1 MISINQQK
9 KPLRLKVS
17 HLLLA
22 GWFAFIC
29 SPLQAQSSLEG
40 KVIDAVTGKSIP
52 FVHLV
57 ISTNP
62 VTGGVSN
69 IDGVY
74 RIAVPADIASSTSVR
89 LSCIGYEARTLPYGE
104 MHSARSV
111 ALTPRAADLGEVIVK
126 ATEDP
131 GYEIIRRAAANRRMN
146 NPESLDGFKLTT
158 YNKAGLDVERREY
171 VQESLDSTGFANA
184 RFFMLESST
193 DVVYK
198 KPGKWNETVQAT
210 RVSGIKN
217 PTLSIISNSFQP
229 FSTYTDHVN
238 LLETDF
244 LNPISPGSDARYV
257 FELTDSAMV
266 EGQKVYIVSFQPRAK
281 VTGNYLK
288 GSVTLSSEEYAIVN
302 LRAANSNR
310 FNLMDFEIR
319 QNYSKVAGKW
329 FPKESKT
336 LYIIYLDDPAE
347 KDAPLPMMLYS
358 TTYLK
363 NIDIG
368 YKPESKD
375 FNVAQVTVSKGAGQ
389 MAPEYWDEI
398 RPFDLDTAE
407 MNTYAV
413 FDTLPAGF
421 INSLNWF
428 MDQSASLAAGRL
440 TFGKI
445 DVLLN
450 DVMRFNRYE
459 GFRLG
464 AGLSTN
470 QNFIKWVSFEGYFAY
485 GFRDQRSKYGGG
497 TVFHISRKHDMNLA
511 FRYRNDVSEPG
522 RGAFDRDYNF
532 MRTGFSLR
540 NFFTETM
547 NPVEQYRADFS
558 MRPARGIKT
567 ELGFMR
573 EDRLI
578 ASQQVLGDAAFPNS
592 RIILTQWRAALQWVP
607 GESLMQIGNVMIPTA
622 ASYPRF
628 RLSVSGAL
636 PDLLDGEQ
644 DFVRSDFEFSHQMRL
659 RRAGE
664 LQIFAGAGR
673 LWGSD
678 VAFPYLNFGRGS
690 NGFDGLFG
698 LETPGFFQTMLLYDF
713 LMDEYA
719 YGGLRHNFGTVFG
732 IEGRFSKPTLK
743 VAYAAGIGN
752 LSSGNA
758 QELPIAY
765 RQMNKPYL
773 EAGIVIDDI
782 FRYRTN
788 GGATY
793 NGFGIGTFMLHG
805 HYAEPRFE
813 DNLILVLSFTNSF

>member
-1 MISINQQK
+1 MRNIHLHEKSMK
-9 KPLRLKVS
+9 FKLGRL
-17 HLLLA
+17 LMA
-22 GWFAFIC
+22 GWFAMMGLT
-29 SPLQAQSSLEG
+29 LQAQSSLEG
-40 KVIDAVTGKSIP
+40 RVIDASSGKSIP
-52 FVHLV
+52 FVHIIV
-57 ISTNP
+57 STNP

-69 IDGVY
+69 IDGIY
-74 RIAVPADIASSTSVR
+74 RIAVPANIANSTSVT

-104 MHSARSV
+104 MRSARSV
-111 ALTPRAADLGEVIVK
+111 ALTPRAADLGEIIVK

-131 GYEIIRRAAANRRMN
+131 GYEIIRRAVANRRRN

-158 YNKAGLDVERREY
+158 YNKAGLDVERRDY
-171 VQESLDSTGFANA
+171 VQASLDTTGFANA

-210 RVSGIKN
+210 RVSGIRN

-229 FSTYTDHVN
+229 FSTYNDHVN

-329 FPKESKT
+329 FPKESKA
-336 LYIIYLDDPAE
+336 LYVIYLDDPADKE
-347 KDAPLPMMLYS
+347 APLPMMLYS

-363 NIDIG
+363 NIDID
-368 YKPESKD
+368 YKPLSRD
-375 FNVAQVTVSKGAGQ
+375 FNVAQVSVSQDAGQ
-389 MAPEYWDEI
+389 KDLKFWDEI
-398 RPFDLDTAE
+398 RPFELDTAE

-413 FDTLPAGF
+413 YDTLPAGL

-428 MDQSASLAAGRL
+428 MDQSASLAAGRVS
-440 TFGKI
+440 FGKI

-485 GFRDQRSKYGGG
+485 GFRDKRIKYGGG

-522 RGAFDRDYNF
+522 RGAFDRDFNF

-540 NFFTETM
+540 NLFTETM

-558 MRPARGIKT
+558 MRPTRGIKT

-578 ASQQVLGDAAFPNS
+578 ASQQVLGDAAFPNT
-592 RIILTQWRAALQWVP
+592 RIILTQWRAAVQWVP
-607 GESLMQIGNVMIPTA
+607 GESLMQIGNTMIPTA
-622 ASYPRF
+622 FDYPRF
-628 RLSVSGAL
+628 RLSVSGAV

-644 DFVRSDFEFSHQMRL
+644 DFVRSDFEFTHQMRL

-664 LQIFAGAGR
+664 LQVFAGAGR
-673 LWGSD
+673 VWGSE

-690 NGFDGLFG
+690 NGFESLFG

-713 LMDEYA
+713 LMDAYA

-732 IEGRFSKPTLK
+732 IERRFTKPTLK
-743 VAYAAGIGN
+743 FAYAAGIGN

-758 QELPIAY
+758 QDFPIAY

-782 FRYRTN
+782 FRFRTN

-793 NGFGIGTFMLHG
+793 NGFGLGTFMLHG
-805 HYAEPRFE
+805 HYASPRLE
-813 DNLILVLSFTNSF
+813 DNLIFVLSFTNSF